1 MEGLDVEGGIFNKVI
16 FIMVRTIFFLPK
28 VFCNW
33 NFKVNLLSTIKNS
46 NKCYASIFLSMYFV
60 PYDLV

>member
-16 FIMVRTIFFLPK
+16 FIMNYFFLPK

-33 NFKVNLLSTIKNS
+33 NFKVNLLSIIRNS

>member
-16 FIMVRTIFFLPK
+16 FIMNYFFFLPK

-33 NFKVNLLSTIKNS
+33 NFKVNLLSIIRNS

>member
-1 MEGLDVEGGIFNKVI
+1 MEALGVEGGVFNKVI
-16 FIMVRTIFFLPK
+16 FIMITIFLPK

-46 NKCYASIFLSMYFV
+46 NIMLVYFWV
-60 PYDLV
+60 CILYPMT